1 MRSLRVLMLLC
12 LLSLF
17 VTYQQTSS
25 ATRTEELTVAE
36 GLRKQSKEAY
46 DAVAMHAVYYKDKL
60 RQNLKEGAI
69 LFDQEIQAL
78 ANKVKEASRDAREQ
92 FTRTLNDWRD
102 QKEVLEGKLKDVKA
116 TCVAAWEAA
125 KREISKRIE
134 GLKELY
140 APPSSANS

>member
-1 MRSLRVLMLLC
+1 MRSLIVLMLLC

-17 VTYQQTSS
+17 VTYQQTSP
-25 ATRTEELTVAE
+25 ATTTELTVAA
-36 GLRKQSKEAY
+36 GLKKQSKEAY
-46 DAVAMHAVYYKDKL
+46 DAMAMHAVYYKDKL

-78 ANKVKEASRDAREQ
+78 ANKVKEASRDTREQ
-92 FTRTLNDWRD
+92 FTRTLNNWRD

-125 KREISKRIE
+125 KSEISKRIE

-140 APPSSANS
+140 APRSSANS